1 MPSPN
6 ETFGRTP
13 REAMSQST
21 LVLASDCNGH
31 KLSVINN
38 INGYLFKNT
47 NIKDLKNKIIFIMK
61 SKRNKK
67 IIQNA
72 NIFLK
77 KKIIQQPLLIKKL
90 LDIYK

>member
-21 LVLASDCNGH
+21 LVLASDCYGH
-31 KLSVINN
+31 RLSVINN
-38 INGYLFKNT
+38 INGYLYKKN
-47 NIKDLKNKIIFIMK
+47 NIEDLKNKIIFIMNC
-61 SKRNKK
+61 KRNKK
-67 IIQNA
+67 IIKNA

-77 KKIIQQPLLIKKL
+77 KKLIEKPLIIKKL